1 MATVTPVQKVKV
13 THSSLS
19 LSWFLSLSLSMSP
32 PLSLYLRLS
41 LSVFVSASGSVSVS
55 VFASVSVSAFVFVF
69 FRVSKPVSGFVFSAW
84 PCLGGGAVGCR
95 KVFVGLSI
103 WWPSRASLRARPRC
117 LWLLCAARRGRARA
131 LARAPLQPWRSTRL
145 GCAQSVLWC
154 NGQHSGL

>member
-13 THSSLS
+13 THLPLS

-69 FRVSKPVSGFVFSAW
+69 PRSKPVFGFVSSAW

-103 WWPSRASLRARPRC
+103 CWSYQVSLRTRPRR

-131 LARAPLQPWRSTRL
+131 LARAPLQSWHQTRL
-145 GCAQSVLWC
+145 GCVQSVLWC